1 MKGELIM
8 TVYAVM
14 YKNDLD
20 NPYTESVCRTAEI
33 ALKRV
38 ECLQELGYEAWVK
51 EMPILED

>member
-1 MKGELIM
+1 MKGELTM

-14 YKNDLD
+14 YKNDWD
-20 NPYTESVCRTAEI
+20 NPYTESVCRTMEI

-51 EMPILED
+51 EMPILKN